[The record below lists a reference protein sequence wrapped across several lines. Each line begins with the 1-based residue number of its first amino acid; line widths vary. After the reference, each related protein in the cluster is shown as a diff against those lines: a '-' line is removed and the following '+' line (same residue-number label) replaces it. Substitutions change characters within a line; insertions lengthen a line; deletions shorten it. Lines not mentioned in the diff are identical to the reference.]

1 MKHSLRIQTQL
12 QNEFGFI
19 VVYITERKIP
29 KTILSVFSSN
39 CTFLKSTK
47 CLKDSSLYF
56 FLILASIKKY
66 PENDPTKYI
75 FDSFVILT
83 SSKWSQSLAKTKVV

>member
-66 PENDPTKYI
+66 PENDPTT
-75 FDSFVILT
+75 FLT
-83 SSKWSQSLAKTKVV
+83 HLLFQLHQSEVSPLPKPK